1 MSLQL
6 SNATA
11 AGRMPEPITRTVHGR
26 PLVRPINTRSHPLT
40 ERDRVRRVAII
51 CCHCLRN
58 IALYRAGWKR
68 DRECARVERPFWV
81 SANGSCLDVAIMEWC
96 KLFTERP
103 TTRSGRHH
111 WRTVVTKQSEFMTG
125 LCVRLGVSEAG
136 FEQYAKTVVRYR
148 NKFVAHLDNERT
160 AYIPFMWVARSS
172 AAFLYDHLRDD
183 PAFAKYL
190 PDLAPSA
197 AAYYATT
204 YRGAWYEYWRANKS
218 DDSIR
223 QNSR

>member
-1 MSLQL
+1 
-6 SNATA
+6 
-11 AGRMPEPITRTVHGR
+11 
-26 PLVRPINTRSHPLT
+26 
-40 ERDRVRRVAII
+40 
-51 CCHCLRN
+51 
-58 IALYRAGWKR
+58 
-68 DRECARVERPFWV
+68 
-81 SANGSCLDVAIMEWC
+81 MEWC